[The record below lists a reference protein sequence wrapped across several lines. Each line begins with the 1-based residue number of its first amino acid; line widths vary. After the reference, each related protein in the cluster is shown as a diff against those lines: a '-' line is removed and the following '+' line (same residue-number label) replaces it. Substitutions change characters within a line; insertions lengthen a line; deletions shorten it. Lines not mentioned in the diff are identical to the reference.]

1 MLTQE
6 TQSFLRKVHP
16 LDLLPEADL
25 EDLVGEVALEYFP
38 RGVRILEQGAAPA
51 EYLYLIQ
58 KGGVRVYVEG
68 EPGDVIVLDARS
80 EEDYFGLISLVTGD
94 PPRAT
99 IEALEDTI
107 CYLVPKPKLLDVLR
121 RNPSVNEKL
130 LKSYLVHFIDRTH
143 AETKKKYRQNSF
155 GQPSLLTTRLGEVL
169 RKEPVTI
176 ARSSTIQDA
185 ARRMA
190 EHKVS
195 SVVVTDESGEP
206 AGIVTDRDLREKVVA
221 TGRDLAEPIES
232 VMSSPLVGVE
242 VEQHCFEALLAMM
255 RHGIHHVVVLEDGHL
270 RGVATHHDFM
280 VLQGA
285 SPAVLVKEVAKT
297 RGPADLAKAAAGL
310 HKTVSTLVLG
320 GAKPNLVTETITE
333 LMERYVNRMIDFQ
346 ELDGDTSP
354 PPYTLFVLGRGG
366 RRELFLDG
374 CLELGIAYQGVPDEG
389 HFEALSKLLAG
400 GPVKARLRR
409 EDVRGRAG
417 WRTLFE
423 SWTSAQSL
431 DARLADFLDIR
442 AIRGETEEVEALRRG
457 LRQGVAAHA
466 ALMRGLAAET
476 LANRPPLGFF
486 RRFVVEKSGEHRNE
500 LDLYEKGLRPLVEVV
515 RLRALE
521 KGIASSST
529 KKCLRELQDGT
540 SFPRGEEVEQACE
553 YLATLL
559 LHHQLAEIEA
569 GKEADSFLNLVE
581 LAPRERKTL
590 KEAFQLI
597 SQLYERL
604 EGAYEEGT
612 S

>member
-25 EDLVGEVALEYFP
+25 GDLVGEVALEYFP
-38 RGVRILEQGAAPA
+38 RGVRILEQGGVPA
-51 EYLYLIQ
+51 EHLYLIQ

-68 EPGDVIVLDARS
+68 EPGDDVVLDARS
-80 EEDYFGLISLVTGD
+80 EEDYFGLISLVSGD

-99 IEALEDTI
+99 IETLEDTI

-130 LKSYLVHFIDRTH
+130 LKSYLIHFIDRTH

-155 GQPSLLTTRLGEVL
+155 GQQALLVTRLGEVL
-169 RKEPVTI
+169 RKEPVTVV
-176 ARSSTIQDA
+176 RSSTIQDA

-195 SVVVTDESGEP
+195 SVIVTGEGGEP

-242 VEQHCFEALLAMM
+242 VEQQCFEALLTMM
-255 RHGIHHVVVLEDGHL
+255 RHGIHHVAVLEDGRL
-270 RGVATHHDFM
+270 RGVVTHHDFM

-297 RGPADLAKAAAGL
+297 RSLADLAKAAAGL

-320 GAKPNLVTETITE
+320 GAKPSNVAETITE
-333 LMERYVNRMIDFQ
+333 LTERYVNRMIDFK
-346 ELDGDTSP
+346 ERDGGISP

-374 CLELGIAYQGVPDEG
+374 CLELGIACRGAPEEAR
-389 HFEALSKLLAG
+389 FEALSKLFAD
-400 GPVKARLRR
+400 GPVDARLRS
-409 EDVRGRAG
+409 EDVRGLAG
-417 WRTLFE
+417 WKTLFE
-423 SWTSAQSL
+423 SWTSAESL
-431 DARLADFLDIR
+431 PDRLADFLDVR
-442 AIRGETEEVEALRRG
+442 AIRGEAKEVELLRRN
-457 LRQGVAAHA
+457 LRQGVAANA
-466 ALMRGLAAET
+466 ALLRGLAAKT

-500 LDLYEKGLRPLVEVV
+500 LDLYEKGIRPLVEVV
-515 RLRALE
+515 RIRALE

-529 KKCLRELQDGT
+529 KKCLRELRDGP
-540 SFPRGEEVEQACE
+540 SFPQGEEVEQACE

-569 GKEADSFLNLVE
+569 GKEADSFLNLEE

-604 EGAYEEGT
+604 DGAYPEGA